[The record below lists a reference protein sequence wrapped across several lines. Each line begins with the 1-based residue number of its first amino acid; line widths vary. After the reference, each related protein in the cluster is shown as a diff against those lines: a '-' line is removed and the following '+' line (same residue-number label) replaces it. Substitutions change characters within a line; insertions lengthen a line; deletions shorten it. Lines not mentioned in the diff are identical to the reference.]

1 MISLADNIK
10 NINAA
15 AIDEVEFPT
24 CVRLRRGMY
33 ISNRNQMVTEIIDNS
48 IDEHF
53 AGYCNT
59 IAVIIKDNKRIIIQ
73 DDGRGIPIAPSK
85 KDPSKTQL
93 EIAFTKLHA
102 GGKFGLDKNNDGYT
116 KKTSGMNGKLCA
128 VVKTL

>member
-1 MISLADNIK
+1 MADNIK

-59 IAVIIKDNKRIIIQ
+59 IAVIIAVISTYLLGNK
-73 DDGRGIPIAPSK
+73 AVN
-85 KDPSKTQL
+85 
-93 EIAFTKLHA
+93 KLK
-102 GGKFGLDKNNDGYT
+102 GE
-116 KKTSGMNGKLCA
+116 
-128 VVKTL
+128 